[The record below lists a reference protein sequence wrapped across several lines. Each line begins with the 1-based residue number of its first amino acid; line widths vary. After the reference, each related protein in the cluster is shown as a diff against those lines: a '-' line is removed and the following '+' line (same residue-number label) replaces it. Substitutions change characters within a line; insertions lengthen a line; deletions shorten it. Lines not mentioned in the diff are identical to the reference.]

1 MFKQLLTT
9 KKTIT
14 RYLYW
19 IPRQMN
25 QRYTE
30 VDKQDYRVIDIKE
43 EEDENY
49 EYIIYIKDD
58 IQPQMIMEHN
68 NNNK

>member
-9 KKTIT
+9 KRTIT
-14 RYLYW
+14 RYLHW
-19 IPRQMN
+19 IPKQIN
-25 QRYTE
+25 QKQTE
-30 VDKQDYRVIDIKE
+30 VDKQEYRIIDIKD

-58 IQPQMIMEHN
+58 IQPQMIMEQN
-68 NNNK
+68 NNIK